1 MTRWVTA
8 FFLSSIVLAGGVRA
22 QSPTSPASEA
32 KPLVVAGSA
41 RLELDAREPRGLLLK
56 GGKGESGLLRTEW
69 GATRQKIAEG
79 MAALSGLPA
88 NRQLICAIHG
98 GENICHPSEE
108 APWWAEVEGAG
119 HGHGRPAL
127 LFSPNGQFY
136 HYQLNFPASDFEA
149 LRSAF
154 AAALGSPLSDEK
166 SKVKNGSGG
175 DYEQRQVSWK
185 LRHTAIVLQQRYP
198 GNLEESAVTAFYIPI
213 AETTQ

>member
-1 MTRWVTA
+1 MTRRIAV
-8 FFLSSIVLAGGVRA
+8 FFLSSIVLAGSVRA
-22 QSPTSPASEA
+22 QSPKPPAPEA
-32 KPLVVAGSA
+32 KPLVVAGVK
-41 RLELDAREPRGLLLK
+41 LDLDAREPRGLLLK
-56 GGKGESGLLRTEW
+56 GGKGESGLLRVEW
-69 GATRQKIAEG
+69 GALRQKIAAG
-79 MAALSGLPA
+79 MASLSGLPA
-88 NRQLICAIHG
+88 DRQLSCAIHG
-98 GENICHPSEE
+98 GENICHPGEE

-136 HYQLNFPASDFEA
+136 HYQLNFPASDFEV
-149 LRSAF
+149 LRSAL
-154 AAALGSPLSDEK
+154 AAALGAPLSDQK